1 MRTITFELRGNT
13 DLKTIQCRV
22 SYGRKN
28 VVRVSTGLKVKYVNS
43 DNPKDWD
50 AAKQRPLA
58 NDAINKKIISK
69 LNQIESL
76 INDDTITTI
85 LTTAW
90 LKNIIDV
97 VNCKIKADDKFLFL
111 NACSQYIQS
120 KELKLAK
127 NTLASYNRV
136 FALLTEFIGSDRPQI
151 KAIDKTF
158 MLKFESWLKISKNI
172 SSNTA
177 VQHTRFIIIILNDC
191 ADNGLEV
198 SKLRKYKETPTKRD
212 KREIVRLDRLELQK
226 IKDLQDL
233 PPHLE
238 NSRKWFL
245 VGCEVGQRANDLLS
259 ITPANISNNRL
270 RLRQQKTGKDVVIPL
285 NSETLDI
292 LKEFPKKCD
301 IITLNRN
308 IKTLCELAKIDA
320 LVLKKSKEGNNEILK
335 EVPKYEAVS
344 THTMR
349 RSYASNYYTVIPTAL
364 ILSVTKHA
372 TETQLIKYI
381 GLTDDDVA
389 DAYEKAINK
398 IS

>member
-28 VVRVSTGLKVKYVNS
+28 VVRVSTGLKVKIEN
-43 DNPKDWD
+43 WD
-50 AAKQRPLA
+50 ALKERPKPKE
-58 NDAINKKIISK
+58 AIDKKHISK
-69 LNQIESL
+69 LNAIESL
-76 INDDTITTI
+76 INSDTETAT
-85 LTTAW
+85 LTTDW
-90 LKNIIDV
+90 IKNIVDV
-97 VNCKIKADDKFLFL
+97 VNGKIKADDKLLFL
-111 NACSQYIQS
+111 NACTQYIQS

-127 NTLASYNRV
+127 NTLDLYNRA
-136 FALLTEFIGSDRPQI
+136 FALLTEFIGNNRPQI
-151 KAIDKTF
+151 KDIDKTF
-158 MLKFESWLKISKNI
+158 MLDFEKWLKTFKGNST
-172 SSNTA
+172 NTA
-177 VQHTRFIIIILNDC
+177 IQHTRFIIIILNDC
-191 ADNGLEV
+191 VDNGLEV
-198 SKLRKYKETPTKRD
+198 SKLRKYKEKPTKRD

-233 PPHLE
+233 PQHLE

-285 NSETLDI
+285 NSDTQDI

-308 IKTLCELAKIDA
+308 IKTLCELAKIEA
-320 LVLKKSKEGNNEILK
+320 PVLKKVKEGNNEILK
-335 EVPKYEAVS
+335 EVPKYKAVS

>member
-1 MRTITFELRGNT
+1 MKTITFELRGNT
-13 DLKTIQCRV
+13 DIKTIQCRV
-22 SYGRKN
+22 ESGRVN
-28 VVRVSTGLKVKYVNS
+28 RVRCSTGLKVKIEN
-43 DNPKDWD
+43 WD
-50 AAKQRPLA
+50 AGKQRPFA
-58 NDAINKKIISK
+58 NDAINKKIKNK
-69 LNQIESL
+69 LNEIESL
-76 INDDTITTI
+76 INDDAETAT
-85 LTTAW
+85 LTTDW
-90 LKNIIDV
+90 LKNIVDV
-97 VNCKIKADDKFLFL
+97 VNGKIKADDKLLFL
-111 NACSQYIQS
+111 NACTQYIQS

-127 NTLASYNRV
+127 NTIASYNRV
-136 FALLTEFIGSDRPQI
+136 FDLLTEFIGSDRPQI
-151 KAIDKTF
+151 KDIDKAF
-158 MLKFESWLKISKNI
+158 MLNFESWLKTVKKV

-177 VQHTRFIIIILNDC
+177 VQHTRFIIIILNDFV
-191 ADNGLEV
+191 DNGLEV
-198 SKLRKYKETPTKRD
+198 SKLRKYKEKPTKRD

-233 PPHLE
+233 PQHLE

-259 ITPANISNNRL
+259 ITPGNISNNRL

-285 NSETLDI
+285 NSDTQDI

-308 IKTLCELAKIDA
+308 IKTLCELAKIDS
-320 LVLKKSKEGNNEILK
+320 LVLKKVKEGNNEFLK
-335 EVPKYEAVS
+335 EVPKYKAVS

>member
-13 DLKTIQCRV
+13 EAKTIQCRV
-22 SYGRKN
+22 SNGRNN
-28 VVRVSTGLKVKYVNS
+28 VVRVSTGLKVNIA
-43 DNPKDWD
+43 NWD
-50 AAKQRPLA
+50 AIKERPKAKLEIDKKNISRL
-58 NDAINKKIISK
+58 NKV
-69 LNQIESL
+69 ESL
-76 INDDTITTI
+76 INNDTIITL
-85 LTTAW
+85 LTTDW
-90 LKNIIDV
+90 LKNIIDIANEKV
-97 VNCKIKADDKFLFL
+97 KPDDKFLFL
-111 NACSQYIQS
+111 NACTQYIQS

-136 FALLTEFIGSDRPQI
+136 FALLTEFIGNDRPQI
-151 KAIDKTF
+151 KDIDKTF
-158 MLKFESWLKISKNI
+158 MLNFESWLKTVKNV

-177 VQHTRFIIIILNDC
+177 VQHTRFVIIILNDC
-191 ADNGLEV
+191 VDNGLEV
-198 SKLRKYKETPTKRD
+198 SKLRKYKEKPTKRD

-233 PPHLE
+233 PQHLE

-285 NSETLDI
+285 NSDTQDI

-308 IKTLCELAKIDA
+308 IKTLCELAKIDS
-320 LVLKKSKEGNNEILK
+320 LVLKKVKEGNNEILK
-335 EVPKYEAVS
+335 EVPKYKAVS

-389 DAYEKAINK
+389 DAYEKAIKEVNDIK
-398 IS
+398 

>member
-1 MRTITFELRGNT
+1 MKTITFELRGNT
-13 DLKTIQCRV
+13 DIKTIQCRV
-22 SYGRKN
+22 ESGRVN
-28 VVRVSTGLKVKYVNS
+28 RVRCSTGLKVKIEN
-43 DNPKDWD
+43 WD

-76 INDDTITTI
+76 INSDTETSI
-85 LTTAW
+85 LTTEW
-90 LKNIIDV
+90 LKNIVDV
-97 VNCKIKADDKFLFL
+97 VNGKIKADDKFLFL

-127 NTLASYNRV
+127 NTIASYNRV
-136 FALLTEFIGSDRPQI
+136 FALLTEFIGNDRPQI
-151 KAIDKTF
+151 KDIDKIF
-158 MLKFESWLKISKNI
+158 MLNFESWLKTAKNI

-191 ADNGLEV
+191 VDNGLEV
-198 SKLRKYKETPTKRD
+198 SKLRKYKETPTKRH

-233 PPHLE
+233 PQHLE

-270 RLRQQKTGKDVVIPL
+270 RLRQQKTGKDVVVPL

-308 IKTLCELAKIDA
+308 IKTLCTLAKIDA
-320 LVLKKSKEGNNEILK
+320 LVLKKAKEGNVEVLK

-349 RSYASNYYTVIPTAL
+349 RSYASNYYTLIPTAL

-372 TETQLIKYI
+372 TETQLIEYI
-381 GLTDDDVA
+381 GLSDDEVA
-389 DAYEKAINK
+389 DAYEKSINK